1 MILVC
6 AVRFRR
12 AVWTQAN
19 YLTAVA
25 IETGNAPDFTSSQVW
40 PPDESTTNH
49 TRSGSASLSASTDN
63 TRRSG
68 TNFSRAPY
76 NATENGP
83 TPPRDHP
90 HAGARYP
97 NGSWGY
103 VVDVTRVRRWMLE
116 QYSKDHLH
124 LRDTVEARTGLNHSV
139 AWTKNAHTLPSP
151 PPRSYLPMTA
161 GSEMETL
168 CNVPPKLGS
177 EKRAGWRLLAN
188 RIELEGGKN
197 NHSSS
202 ESVPDS
208 SQPVDGAIKETTQK
222 ERQSTPPMTPRSK
235 LLCVVYTYEKKHAHV
250 RAIAETWGWRCDGFF
265 AASTQT
271 IEDPTNAGYGAVDL
285 PHEGLERYQNM
296 WRKTR
301 SIWAYIYD
309 YFLSDFDYFYL
320 SGDDTH
326 VMVENLRRLLDDL
339 PKPQAQEQ
347 PLYLG
352 HFIPQQELKSG
363 YFCGGGPG
371 YVLNRQAVR
380 ILVQTLL
387 PVCHVHTQ
395 ASAEDR
401 LVGECFDSVGIV
413 GNHSVDAY
421 GAQRFHGMHPNFIA
435 SYTGDSKPY
444 FQTMYKFWGDLYGYK
459 TGMDLVSNHS
469 VSFHLIRSPEMMKRH
484 HAIIYKSCPRGT
496 ILGDFFGR

>member
-12 AVWTQAN
+12 AVWTQSH
-19 YLTAVA
+19 YLTWVA

-40 PPDESTTNH
+40 PPDESTINH
-49 TRSGSASLSASTDN
+49 TRSSRTSLSVSVDN
-63 TRRSG
+63 IRRSG
-68 TNFSRAPY
+68 TNFTIANY
-76 NATENGP
+76 NANKNGP
-83 TPPRDHP
+83 PLPRDHP

-116 QYSKDHLH
+116 QYSKDHHNLH
-124 LRDTVEARTGLNHSV
+124 DTVATRTGQNH
-139 AWTKNAHTLPSP
+139 ALP
-151 PPRSYLPMTA
+151 PPPFWYLPMTA

-188 RIELEGGKN
+188 KIVLEGGKIN
-197 NHSSS
+197 QSSS
-202 ESVPDS
+202 QLFRDS
-208 SQPVDGAIKETTQK
+208 GQPSDSTSQETRQK
-222 ERQSTPPMTPRSK
+222 ERQSTPPMPHQSK

-271 IEDPTNAGYGAVDL
+271 IEDPTNVGYGAVDL

-296 WRKTR
+296 WRKSR
-301 SIWAYIYD
+301 SIWAYIHD

-326 VMVENLRRLLDDL
+326 VIVENLRRLLDDL

-352 HFIPQQELKSG
+352 HFIPQLGLKSG

-395 ASAEDR
+395 VSAEDR

-435 SYTGDSKPY
+435 SYAGDSKPF

-459 TGMDLVSNHS
+459 TGMDLVSNHT

-496 ILGDFFGR
+496 ILGDYFSMADK